1 MKTETTI
8 EVQISRQR
16 EKLRQLERERS
27 AVKRRRLAQEQKRL
41 DRLNMLLGRALV
53 LISKSKTFEC
63 IKGHLGKEKA
73 QLVHSVQ
80 KKEVEV
86 VEDDTDFLELMSYLD
101 EVIVSKVQRE
111 GRE

>member
-53 LISKSKTFEC
+53 LISKSKTFEG
-63 IKGHLGKEKA
+63 IKGH
-73 QLVHSVQ
+73 
-80 KKEVEV
+80 
-86 VEDDTDFLELMSYLD
+86 DFSEFDRGGSRG
-101 EVIVSKVQRE
+101 Q
-111 GRE
+111 